1 MIIKSLDDRAADIEI
16 LGRLA
21 AETSGDT
28 RRRIEAELRA
38 LQAGLRAESDVAYY
52 INFDLGNSKNWAVI
66 HDLRLQVGD
75 RVAQIDHLL
84 INRVMEVFVLE
95 SKSIRT
101 SLKISE
107 EGEFIRYNEWKRT
120 YEGMASPLTQNER
133 HIAVLKEAI
142 KHIELPS
149 RLGFRLEPTYESYVR
164 ISPNTRIDRP
174 KRFDTSRVVKADEF
188 VKTIRRRMEEGSATK
203 ALLSAAKIISQSTLE
218 EIGRKIAALHT
229 PARFDYR
236 AKFGLNR
243 STAAQIADP
252 SDVES
257 SSQMTA
263 SSYACRHC
271 QSDRLSV
278 MYGKYGY
285 YFKCAVCGGN
295 TPIKVGCGKPGH
307 KERIRKDGSKFFR
320 ECGRCGRSVLI
331 YTNVN

>member
-1 MIIKSLDDRAADIEI
+1 MPLSY
-16 LGRLA
+16 
-21 AETSGDT
+21 
-28 RRRIEAELRA
+28 
-38 LQAGLRAESDVAYY
+38 V
-52 INFDLGNSKNWAVI
+52 
-66 HDLRLQVGD
+66 
-75 RVAQIDHLL
+75 
-84 INRVMEVFVLE
+84 
-95 SKSIRT
+95 
-101 SLKISE
+101 SE
-107 EGEFIRYNEWKRT
+107 ETGE
-120 YEGMASPLTQNER
+120 AQ
-133 HIAVLKEAI
+133 
-142 KHIELPS
+142 
-149 RLGFRLEPTYESYVR
+149 
-164 ISPNTRIDRP
+164 
-174 KRFDTSRVVKADEF
+174 RFDTSRVVKADEF

-320 ECGRCGRSVLI
+320 ECGRCGRSELI